1 MNIEDK
7 VITLNLTIAETNF
20 ILQALGKAPY
30 EMAATPVGLIHKQA
44 GPQVEQYIALAEK
57 EKRDESEAATET
69 SGS

>member
-1 MNIEDK
+1 MNFEDK
-7 VITLNLTIAETNF
+7 VLTFNLTIAETNM

-44 GPQVEQYIALAEK
+44 GPQVDQYIALAEK
-57 EKRDESEAATET
+57 EERDGSQAATET